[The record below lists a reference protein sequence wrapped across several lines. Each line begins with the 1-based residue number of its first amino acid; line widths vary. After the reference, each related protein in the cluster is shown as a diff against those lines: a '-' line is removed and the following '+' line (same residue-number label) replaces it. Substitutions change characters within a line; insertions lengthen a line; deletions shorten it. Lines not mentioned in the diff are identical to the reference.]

1 MNAVRR
7 MAEPAEQFDDLPQ
20 QHASARLGMW
30 LFLLNEI
37 LFFGGFFCAY
47 AWGRYSAPEAFAL
60 ASRRLDVVL
69 AGIESVVLIV
79 SGLLVALA
87 LRAIRLDQARTAWRL
102 LAAGAVLGLLFLGLH
117 GREYVTEFHEGLV
130 PGLHFRWE
138 GAHAAEA
145 QLFFFL
151 YYALTLFHAL
161 HVGVG
166 VVLLARLALRTRR
179 GHFDARHHPQIEMTC
194 LYWQF
199 VDVVWMFLFPLFY
212 LVDRTG

>member
-1 MNAVRR
+1 
-7 MAEPAEQFDDLPQ
+7 
-20 QHASARLGMW
+20 MW

-47 AWGRYSAPEAFAL
+47 AWGRYGAPEAFTL

-87 LRAIRLDQARTAWRL
+87 LRAIRLDRPRGAWRL
-102 LAAGAVLGLLFLGLH
+102 LACGAALGLLFLALH
-117 GREYVTEFHEGLV
+117 GKEYLTEFHEGLV
-130 PGLHFRWE
+130 PGLHFRWD
-138 GAHAAEA
+138 GVHDAQA

-151 YYALTLFHAL
+151 YYAMTLFHAL
-161 HVGVG
+161 HVAVG
-166 VVLLARLALRTRR
+166 VVLLGWLALRTRR
-179 GHFDARHHPQIEMTC
+179 GHFDAGHHPQIEMVC

-212 LVDRTG
+212 LVDRST